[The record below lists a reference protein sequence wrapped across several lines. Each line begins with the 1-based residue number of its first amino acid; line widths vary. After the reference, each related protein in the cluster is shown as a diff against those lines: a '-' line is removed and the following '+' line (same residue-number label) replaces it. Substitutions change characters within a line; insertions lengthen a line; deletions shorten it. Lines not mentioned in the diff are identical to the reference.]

1 MRRRLLVA
9 VKRFNIVIN
18 DLGAK
23 KSDSSNS
30 KSVCVDK
37 ETMFTI
43 FSSFFFIAGTWTPFN
58 PETVR
63 LMIGNFY
70 LISFYAKLGK
80 CS

>member
-1 MRRRLLVA
+1 MRRRLRVA

-18 DLGAK
+18 YLGAK

-43 FSSFFFIAGTWTPFN
+43 FVIFIAGT
-58 PETVR
+58 
-63 LMIGNFY
+63 
-70 LISFYAKLGK
+70 
-80 CS
+80 